1 MARVGDIITG
11 KVFSVPPTASV
22 ADAAETMVKGRVG
35 SAVVVDGPWLLGIF
49 TERDALR
56 VAAAGADP
64 KTTSVKDWMTKD
76 PMTVDPDTDTADA
89 AAIMATEGFRH
100 LPVVEGDSVVGVV
113 SLRDVLST
121 RIRRPARVEGASPS
135 PAHS

>member
-1 MARVGDIITG
+1 MTRLGDLISG
-11 KVFSVPPTASV
+11 KVFSVAPTATV
-22 ADAAETMVKGRVG
+22 AEAAETMVKGRVG

-56 VAAAGADP
+56 AAAAGVDP
-64 KTTSVKDWMTKD
+64 TAAGVKDWMTKD
-76 PMTVDPDTDTADA
+76 PVTVEPDTDSDDA

-113 SLRDVLST
+113 SLRDVLSA
-121 RIRRPARVEGASPS
+121 RIRRPAR
-135 PAHS
+135 

>member
-1 MARVGDIITG
+1 MTRVGDIITG
-11 KVFSVPPTASV
+11 KVFSVPPTATV
-22 ADAAETMVKGRVG
+22 AEAAETMVKGRVG

-56 VAAAGADP
+56 VAAAGTDP
-64 KTTSVKDWMTKD
+64 TTTSVKDWMSKD
-76 PMTVDPDTDTADA
+76 PMTIDPDTDSADA

-121 RIRRPARVEGASPS
+121 RIRRPAR
-135 PAHS
+135 

>member
-11 KVFSVPPTASV
+11 KVFSVPLAATV
-22 ADAAETMVKGRVG
+22 AEAAETMVRGRVG

-56 VAAAGADP
+56 VAAAGIDP
-64 KTTSVKDWMTKD
+64 STTGVKDWMTKD
-76 PMTVDPDTDTADA
+76 PMTVDPDTDSDDA

-113 SLRDVLST
+113 SLRDVLSA
-121 RIRRPARVEGASPS
+121 RIRRPAR
-135 PAHS
+135 

>member
-1 MARVGDIITG
+1 VTRLGDIISG

-22 ADAAETMVKGRVG
+22 AEAAETMVKGRVG

-56 VAAAGADP
+56 VAAAGVDP
-64 KTTSVKDWMTKD
+64 KTTSVKDWMSKD
-76 PMTVDPDTDTADA
+76 PITTGPDTDSADA

-121 RIRRPARVEGASPS
+121 RIRRPAR
-135 PAHS
+135 

>member
-56 VAAAGADP
+56 AAASGRDLNTAQL
-64 KTTSVKDWMTKD
+64 KEWMTPE
-76 PMTVDPDTDTADA
+76 PMTVGPDTETEEVAV
-89 AAIMATEGFRH
+89 IMASHGFRH
-100 LPVVEGDSVVGVV
+100 VPVTEGEQVVGVV
-113 SLRDVLST
+113 SLRDVLSS
-121 RIRRPARVEGASPS
+121 RIRRTGG
-135 PAHS
+135 

>member
-1 MARVGDIITG
+1 MTRLGDIISG
-11 KVFSVPPTASV
+11 KVFSVPPTATV
-22 ADAAETMVKGRVG
+22 AEAAETMVKGRVG

-56 VAAAGADP
+56 VAAAGVDP
-64 KTTSVKDWMTKD
+64 TTSPVKDWMTKD
-76 PMTVDPDTDTADA
+76 PITTGPDTDSDDA

-100 LPVVEGDSVVGVV
+100 LPVVEGESVVGVV

-121 RIRRPARVEGASPS
+121 RIRRPAR
-135 PAHS
+135 

>member
-1 MARVGDIITG
+1 VTRVGDIITG
-11 KVFSVPPTASV
+11 KVFSVRPTATV
-22 ADAAETMVKGRVG
+22 AEAAETMVKGRVG

-64 KTTSVKDWMTKD
+64 TTTSVKDWMSKD
-76 PMTVDPDTDTADA
+76 PMTVDPDTDSADA
-89 AAIMATEGFRH
+89 AAVMATEGFRH

-121 RIRRPARVEGASPS
+121 RIRRPAR
-135 PAHS
+135 

>member
-1 MARVGDIITG
+1 MTRLGDIISG
-11 KVFSVPPTASV
+11 KVFSVPPTATV
-22 ADAAETMVKGRVG
+22 AEAAETMVKGRVG

-56 VAAAGADP
+56 VAAAGVDP
-64 KTTSVKDWMTKD
+64 TTTGVKDWMTKD
-76 PMTVDPDTDTADA
+76 PMTVDPDTDSEAA

-113 SLRDVLST
+113 SLRDVLSA
-121 RIRRPARVEGASPS
+121 RIRRSAR
-135 PAHS
+135 

>member
-1 MARVGDIITG
+1 MARLGDLISG
-11 KVFSVPPTASV
+11 RVFSVPPTATV
-22 ADAAETMVKGRVG
+22 AEAAETMVKGRVG

-64 KTTSVKDWMTKD
+64 KTTTVKDWMTKE
-76 PMTVDPDTDTADA
+76 PVTVDPETDSDDA

-100 LPVVEGDSVVGVV
+100 LPVVDGESVVGVV
-113 SLRDVLST
+113 SLRDVLSA
-121 RIRRPARVEGASPS
+121 RIRRPSR
-135 PAHS
+135 